1 MRASEIAAVA
11 YGAYAAIVALA
22 PRWGWRRRVVVWS
35 LAALMIGGP
44 VALARFP
51 QTLLRP
57 ETVMAMR
64 GWAAA
69 VYILISYYTSGT
81 LFVGPSAPFE
91 AWLRR
96 ADVWLLRGSAGP
108 GLPRVA
114 QAIVELLYA
123 GTFLMIPTGFAILV
137 ASGFPSAADRYWT
150 TVSLA
155 EYVSFGMLPWLP
167 SRPPW
172 LVDNLRPDDAHGIRR
187 FGLIWVRRTS
197 HRANTFPSGH
207 TAGSLAV
214 AFAVIPFAPIAGFGL
229 LAIAS
234 GIAIGCVS
242 GRYHYAVDV
251 VAGVA
256 LAAAISAA
264 VGLAGI

>member
-1 MRASEIAAVA
+1 VRASEIAAVA
-11 YGAYAAIVALA
+11 YGAYAGIVALA
-22 PRWGWRRRVVVWS
+22 PRWGWRRRVVVWI

-51 QTLLRP
+51 QMFSRP
-57 ETVMAMR
+57 ETAMAMR
-64 GWAAA
+64 DWAPA
-69 VYILISYYTSGT
+69 VYILISYYASGT
-81 LFVGPSAPFE
+81 LFVGPLAPFE
-91 AWLRR
+91 AWLGR
-96 ADVWLLRGSAGP
+96 ADACLLHGSAAAA
-108 GLPRVA
+108 LPPLA

-123 GTFLMIPTGFAILV
+123 ATFLMIPTGFAILV
-137 ASGFPSAADRYWT
+137 ATGFASAADRYWT

-214 AFAVIPFAPIAGFGL
+214 AFAVIPFAPLAGLGL

-234 GIAIGCVS
+234 GIAIGCIS

-256 LAAAISAA
+256 LAVAISAA

>member
-1 MRASEIAAVA
+1 VRASEIAAVA

-22 PRWGWRRRVVVWS
+22 PRWGWRRRAVVWF

-44 VALARFP
+44 VVLMRLP
-51 QTLLRP
+51 QNFS
-57 ETVMAMR
+57 MAMR
-64 GWAAA
+64 NWAPA
-69 VYILISYYTSGT
+69 VYILISYYASGA

-91 AWLRR
+91 AWLGR
-96 ADVWLLRGSAGP
+96 ADARLLHGSTAVR
-108 GLPRVA
+108 LPRPA
-114 QAIVELLYA
+114 EAIVELLYA

-137 ASGFPSAADRYWT
+137 ASGFSSAADRYWT

-172 LVDNLRPDDAHGIRR
+172 LVDDLRPDDAHGMRR

-207 TAGSLAV
+207 TAGSFAV
-214 AFAVIPFAPIAGFGL
+214 AFAVIPFAPVAGLGL

-251 VAGVA
+251 VAGVV
-256 LAAAISAA
+256 LAIAISAA